1 MCGFPFYKIF
11 IRWEKADMEIKNKEE
26 RIEMKEKIFTIVMIF
41 LIFLISTTGAKGP
54 EEVKAEWNYVICI
67 VLRIVQF
74 VAIGISALII
84 ILAGIKLMTS
94 ENLEERGGAKK
105 MMIQVISGLIIIII
119 AVQLVNYIV
128 TGSRVEKFDLSAC
141 EDVFPTTTTTTTMP
155 VTTTTVIV
163 TTTISSTT
171 STTTTV
177 PGSTTDQGICYNA
190 ENNDLCD
197 GLDIVF
203 GPGYRQGCCT
213 EWGCCCTPPSPPGVC
228 TPP

>member
-26 RIEMKEKIFTIVMIF
+26 GIEMKEKIFTIVMIF

-105 MMIQVISGLIIIII
+105 MMVQVISGLIIIII

-141 EDVFPTTTTTTTMP
+141 EDVFPTTTTTTTIP

-163 TTTISSTT
+163 TTT
-171 STTTTV
+171 
-177 PGSTTDQGICYNA
+177 
-190 ENNDLCD
+190 L
-197 GLDIVF
+197 
-203 GPGYRQGCCT
+203 
-213 EWGCCCTPPSPPGVC
+213 
-228 TPP
+228 